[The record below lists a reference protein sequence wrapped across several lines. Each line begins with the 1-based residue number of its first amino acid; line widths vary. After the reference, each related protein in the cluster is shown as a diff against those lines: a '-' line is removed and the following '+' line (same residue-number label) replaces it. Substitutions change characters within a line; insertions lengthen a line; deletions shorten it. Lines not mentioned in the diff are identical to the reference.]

1 RHFNLSILR
10 KKVFYP
16 PYSKSNLQYLSF
28 YTIMWYS
35 GIMIVSFGNKLAK
48 EIWEKNSAKA
58 VPKELWIRSKAL
70 LTIMHNTSTIDDL
83 KIKGQPPN
91 IRLHKLKGD
100 RKDEWSV
107 TIQLP
112 WAITFKFKNGEFSEV
127 KIENY
132 HKG

>member
-1 RHFNLSILR
+1 
-10 KKVFYP
+10 
-16 PYSKSNLQYLSF
+16 
-28 YTIMWYS
+28 MWYS

-58 VPKELWIRSKAL
+58 VPKELWTRSKAL

>member
-1 RHFNLSILR
+1 MIRNLDNRIAQDIWESDR
-10 KKVFYP
+10 
-16 PYSKSNLQYLSF
+16 SKSL
-28 YTIMWYS
+28 
-35 GIMIVSFGNKLAK
+35 
-48 EIWEKNSAKA
+48 
-58 VPKELWIRSKAL
+58 PRELWVRAKAL
-70 LTIMHNTSTIDDL
+70 LTIMHGTSDMNDL

-107 TIQLP
+107 TIKLP
-112 WAITFKFKNGEFSEV
+112 WCITFKFKNGEFLDV